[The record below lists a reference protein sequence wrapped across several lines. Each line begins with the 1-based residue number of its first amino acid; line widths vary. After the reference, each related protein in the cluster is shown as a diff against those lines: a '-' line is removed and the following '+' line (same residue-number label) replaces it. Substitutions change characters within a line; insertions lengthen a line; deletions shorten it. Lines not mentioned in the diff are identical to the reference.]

1 MVMAADLAD
10 VNTHVY
16 GRSRMTDRLTKSDWL
31 KHGLRTLTKRG
42 PGALKAGAMAAE
54 LKVSRGSFYWHFR
67 DIADFKTQVLQGWQK
82 WTTDQIIEQIEAEK
96 IEPQR
101 LRRLMKLG
109 MTNRPGLERAI
120 RSWAAEDKE
129 VAVAVASVDARR
141 VAYLAKL
148 LVASG
153 VDDAHAHA
161 RATFLYWAYLGQ
173 SVVMD
178 AKLASLPEAA
188 LDDIS
193 RVFET

>member
-1 MVMAADLAD
+1 
-10 VNTHVY
+10 
-16 GRSRMTDRLTKSDWL
+16 MTDRLTKSDWL
-31 KHGLRTLTKRG
+31 KHGLRTLTRRG

-54 LKVSRGSFYWHFR
+54 LKVSRGSFYWHFE
-67 DIADFKTQVLQGWQK
+67 DIADFKTQVLQNWQQ

-96 IEPQR
+96 VEPQR

-109 MTNRPGLERAI
+109 MGNRPNLERAI

-129 VAVAVASVDARR
+129 VAAAVAAVDARR

-148 LVASG
+148 LIASG
-153 VDDAHAHA
+153 VDGARAQA

-178 AKLASLPEAA
+178 AKLATLTDAA

-193 RVFET
+193 RIFEA